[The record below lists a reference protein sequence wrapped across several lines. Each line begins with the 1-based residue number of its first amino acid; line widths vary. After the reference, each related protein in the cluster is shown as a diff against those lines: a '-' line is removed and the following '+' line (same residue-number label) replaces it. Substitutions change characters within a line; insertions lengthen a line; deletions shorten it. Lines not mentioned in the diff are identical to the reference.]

1 MKVQFMLKKMF
12 RSQNKDS
19 VESLSED
26 KKRAITGWCMY
37 DWANSAFFTS
47 AGTAIFPIYF
57 VVAFQ
62 ATFGSRTEI
71 FGITFTGS
79 SLWALGVS
87 MSALFVA
94 LSSPILGA
102 IADTKPLKKTFL
114 KYYMIIG
121 VIFTIISFFSVYVA
135 NSWAWLIGCY
145 FIANIGAA
153 GANVFYNSLL
163 PSLAPSK
170 YASEISTKGYAYGYV
185 GGGLL
190 LLFHLILIQ
199 GASIYLED
207 SAVDLVTRL
216 CIVSVGVWWFGW
228 SIWTLKT
235 VPEPEIE
242 NETKANS
249 LSEVVFS
256 AFSRL
261 KQTFSEIRKFKY
273 LFTFLIA
280 FYIFNDGV
288 QTVLSVAGAYG
299 ADVLGV
305 ELLFNMI
312 TILIVQFVA
321 APGSI
326 LFGWLANKFGTKEAL
341 VLALSGWI
349 LIIIF
354 VLGFAPLKLTKDSDY
369 DYQFSYNQ
377 GTTKYD
383 LMSSPEFS
391 STEENIDIISWE
403 SNFHLEQG
411 TSLDLNQ
418 LNLFINSVSNEPTS
432 AFSVVV
438 LGGTLDS
445 TKIVSQNHSSS
456 LSDGWIDVWP
466 KLLRDKLWQP
476 LNIHIGFQWMLMG
489 LFSGLVLGGSQALA
503 RACFSMMTPLK
514 KSAEFFG
521 FYAFTMKAS
530 SVIGPLIYVIAV
542 NSSNQKLGVMI
553 IWGLIV
559 VGTIYLS
566 TINVQQGALVAEEEN
581 KK

>member
-1 MKVQFMLKKMF
+1 MNDKH
-12 RSQNKDS
+12 DS
-19 VESLSED
+19 VANLD
-26 KKRAITGWCMY
+26 KKTRSAIRGWCIY

-62 ATFGSRTEI
+62 AAFGSQTKI

-87 MSALFVA
+87 LSALFVA

-121 VIFTIISFFSVYVA
+121 SVFTIISFFSAYVA

-163 PSLAPSK
+163 PSLASSK
-170 YASEISTKGYAYGYV
+170 YVNEISTKGYAYGYI

-199 GASIYLED
+199 GSSIYFD
-207 SAVDLVTRL
+207 SETVDLVTRL
-216 CIVSVGVWWFGW
+216 CIVSVGIWWFGW

-235 VPEPEIE
+235 VPEPPIE
-242 NETKANS
+242 SNS
-249 LSEVVFS
+249 KNDKLSTIILT

-261 KQTFSEIRKFKY
+261 RQTFSEIKKFKY

-280 FYIFNDGV
+280 YYIFNDGI
-288 QTVLSVAGAYG
+288 QTVISVAGAYG

-305 ELLFNMI
+305 DLIFNMI
-312 TILIVQFVA
+312 TILIIQFVA

-326 LFGWLANKFGTKEAL
+326 LFGWLADKFGTKEAL
-341 VLALSGWI
+341 ITALSGWI
-349 LIIIF
+349 IIILF
-354 VLGFAPLKLTKDSDY
+354 VLGFAPLSLEKDEDY
-369 DYQFSYNQ
+369 DYQIEYVKSKDNY
-377 GTTKYD
+377 KI
-383 LMSSPEFS
+383 LVAPEFS
-391 STEENIDIISWE
+391 TTEENSDVIFWKNNFHKEMGHSFNKADLTSFIDIIKNEKS
-403 SNFHLEQG
+403 
-411 TSLDLNQ
+411 SL
-418 LNLFINSVSNEPTS
+418 
-432 AFSVVV
+432 FSIVVK
-438 LGGTLDS
+438 GGDLDS
-445 TKIVSQNHSSS
+445 IRAVSSKHPTE
-456 LSDGWIDVWP
+456 LSDKWIDIWP
-466 KLLRDKLWQP
+466 EFLRSNLWQP
-476 LNIHIGFQWMLMG
+476 LGITIGFQWMILG
-489 LFSGLVLGGSQALA
+489 LLSGMVLGGSQALA
-503 RACFSMMTPLK
+503 RACFSMMTPIK

-530 SVIGPLIYVIAV
+530 TVMGPLIYVIAV
-542 NSSNQKLGVMI
+542 NASSQKLGVLI
-553 IWGLIV
+553 IWALV
-559 VGTIYLS
+559 VIGTLYLS
-566 TINVQQGALVAEEEN
+566 TVNVREGALVAEKEN

>member
-1 MKVQFMLKKMF
+1 MNDKH
-12 RSQNKDS
+12 DS
-19 VESLSED
+19 VANLD
-26 KKRAITGWCMY
+26 KKTRSAIRGWCIY

-62 ATFGSRTEI
+62 AAFGSQTKI

-87 MSALFVA
+87 LSALFVA

-121 VIFTIISFFSVYVA
+121 SVFTIISFFSAYVA

-163 PSLAPSK
+163 PSLASSK
-170 YASEISTKGYAYGYV
+170 YVNEISTKGYAYGYI

-199 GASIYLED
+199 GSSIYFDGET
-207 SAVDLVTRL
+207 VDLVTRL
-216 CIVSVGVWWFGW
+216 CIVSVGIWWFGW

-235 VPEPEIE
+235 VPEPPIE
-242 NETKANS
+242 SNS
-249 LSEVVFS
+249 KNDKLSTIILT

-261 KQTFSEIRKFKY
+261 RQTFSEIKKFKY

-280 FYIFNDGV
+280 YYIFNDGI
-288 QTVLSVAGAYG
+288 QTVISVAGAYG

-305 ELLFNMI
+305 DLIFNMI
-312 TILIVQFVA
+312 TILIIQFVA

-326 LFGWLANKFGTKEAL
+326 LFGWLADKFGTKEAL
-341 VLALSGWI
+341 IAALSGWI
-349 LIIIF
+349 IIILF
-354 VLGFAPLKLTKDSDY
+354 VLGFAPLSLEKDEDY
-369 DYQFSYNQ
+369 DYQI
-377 GTTKYD
+377 KYVKSKD
-383 LMSSPEFS
+383 NYKVLVAPEFS
-391 STEENIDIISWE
+391 TTEENSDVIFWKNNFHKEMGHSFNKADLTSFIDIIKNENS
-403 SNFHLEQG
+403 
-411 TSLDLNQ
+411 SL
-418 LNLFINSVSNEPTS
+418 
-432 AFSVVV
+432 FSIVVK
-438 LGGTLDS
+438 GGDLDS
-445 TKIVSQNHSSS
+445 IRAVSSKHPTE
-456 LSDGWIDVWP
+456 LSDKWIDIWP
-466 KLLRDKLWQP
+466 KFLRSNLWQP
-476 LNIHIGFQWMLMG
+476 LGITIGFQWMILG
-489 LFSGLVLGGSQALA
+489 LLSGMVLGGSQALA
-503 RACFSMMTPLK
+503 RACFSMMTPIK

-530 SVIGPLIYVIAV
+530 TVMGPLIYVIAV
-542 NSSNQKLGVMI
+542 NASSQKLGVLI
-553 IWGLIV
+553 IWALV
-559 VGTIYLS
+559 VIGTLYLS
-566 TINVQQGALVAEEEN
+566 TVNVREGALVAEKEN

>member
-1 MKVQFMLKKMF
+1 MF
-12 RSQNKDS
+12 RNLFKNKNKDS
-19 VESLSED
+19 LESLDTE
-26 KKRAITGWCMY
+26 KRKAITGWCMY

-62 ATFGSRTEI
+62 ATFGSRTE
-71 FGITFTGS
+71 FLGITFTGS

-121 VIFTIISFFSVYVA
+121 SLFTIISFFSVYVA

-145 FIANIGAA
+145 FIANVGAA

-170 YASEISTKGYAYGYV
+170 YASEISTKGYAYGYI

-190 LLFHLILIQ
+190 LLVHLIFIQ
-199 GASIYLED
+199 GASIYLDD

-216 CIVSVGVWWFGW
+216 CIVSVGIWWFGW

-242 NETKANS
+242 NNLQNESFSKII
-249 LSEVVFS
+249 LS

-261 KQTFSEIRKFKY
+261 RQTFSEIRKFKY

-305 ELLFNMI
+305 QLIFNMI
-312 TILIVQFVA
+312 TILIIQFVA

-326 LFGWLANKFGTKEAL
+326 LFGWLADKYGTKEAL
-341 VLALSGWI
+341 VIALTGWI
-349 LIIIF
+349 IIIVF
-354 VLGFAPLKLTKDSDY
+354 VLGFAPLKLTNDKDY
-369 DYQFSYNQ
+369 DYQFAFDSNSNNYE
-377 GTTKYD
+377 
-383 LMSSPEFS
+383 LISSIEFS
-391 STEENIDIISWE
+391 STEENIDVINWE
-403 SNFHLEQG
+403 EKFHKLQG
-411 TSLDLNQ
+411 QKVSEEELNR
-418 LNLFINSVSNEPTS
+418 FINIVQNEPS
-432 AFSVVV
+432 SSYSVVV
-438 LGGTLDS
+438 TGGQLDS
-445 TKIVSQNHSSS
+445 TRIISKNHASS
-456 LSDGWIDVWP
+456 LSDGWIDAWP
-466 KLLRDKLWQP
+466 AFLRDVLWQP
-476 LNIHIGFQWMLMG
+476 LNIQIGFQWMTLG
-489 LFSGLVLGGSQALA
+489 LLSGLVLGGSQALA
-503 RACFSMMTPLK
+503 RACFSMMTPVK

-542 NSSNQKLGVMI
+542 NTSNQKLGVLI
-553 IWGLIV
+553 IWALIV
-559 VGTIYLS
+559 IGTIYLS
-566 TINVQQGALVAEEEN
+566 TIDVRKGALVADEEN

>member
-1 MKVQFMLKKMF
+1 MF
-12 RSQNKDS
+12 RNLFKNKNKDS
-19 VESLSED
+19 LESLDPE
-26 KKRAITGWCMY
+26 KRKAITGWCMY

-62 ATFGSRTEI
+62 ATFGSRAE
-71 FGITFTGS
+71 FLGITFTGS

-121 VIFTIISFFSVYVA
+121 SLFTIISFFSVYVA

-145 FIANIGAA
+145 FIANVGAA

-170 YASEISTKGYAYGYV
+170 YASEISTKGYAYGYI

-190 LLFHLILIQ
+190 LLVHLIFIQ
-199 GASIYLED
+199 GASIYLDD

-216 CIVSVGVWWFGW
+216 CIVSVGIWWFGW

-242 NETKANS
+242 NNLQNESFSKII
-249 LSEVVFS
+249 LS

-261 KQTFSEIRKFKY
+261 RQTFSEIRKFKY

-305 ELLFNMI
+305 QLIFNMI
-312 TILIVQFVA
+312 TILIIQFVA

-326 LFGWLANKFGTKEAL
+326 LFGWLADKYGTKEAL
-341 VLALSGWI
+341 VIALTGWI
-349 LIIIF
+349 IIIIF
-354 VLGFAPLKLTKDSDY
+354 VLGFAPLKLTNDKDY
-369 DYQFSYNQ
+369 DYQFAF
-377 GTTKYD
+377 D
-383 LMSSPEFS
+383 SSSNNYELISSIEFS
-391 STEENIDIISWE
+391 STEENIDVINWE
-403 SNFHLEQG
+403 EKFHKLQG
-411 TSLDLNQ
+411 Q
-418 LNLFINSVSNEPTS
+418 KVSEEELKRFNNIVQNEPS
-432 AFSVVV
+432 SSYSVVV
-438 LGGTLDS
+438 TGGQLDS
-445 TKIVSQNHSSS
+445 TRIISKNHASS
-456 LSDGWIDVWP
+456 LSDGWIDAWP
-466 KLLRDKLWQP
+466 AFLRDVLWQP
-476 LNIHIGFQWMLMG
+476 LNIQIGFQWMTLG
-489 LFSGLVLGGSQALA
+489 LLSGLVLGGSQALA
-503 RACFSMMTPLK
+503 RACFSMMTPVK

-542 NSSNQKLGVMI
+542 NTSNQKLGVLI
-553 IWGLIV
+553 IWALIV
-559 VGTIYLS
+559 IGTIYLS
-566 TINVQQGALVAEEEN
+566 TIDVRKGALVADEEN

>member
-1 MKVQFMLKKMF
+1 MF
-12 RSQNKDS
+12 RNLFKNKNKDS
-19 VESLSED
+19 LESLDPE
-26 KKRAITGWCMY
+26 KRKAITGWCMY

-62 ATFGSRTEI
+62 ATFGSRTE
-71 FGITFTGS
+71 FLGITFTGS

-121 VIFTIISFFSVYVA
+121 SLFTIISFFSVYVA

-145 FIANIGAA
+145 FIANVGAA

-170 YASEISTKGYAYGYV
+170 YASEISTKGYAYGYI

-190 LLFHLILIQ
+190 LLVHLIFIQ
-199 GASIYLED
+199 GASIYLDD

-216 CIVSVGVWWFGW
+216 CIVSVGIWWFGW

-242 NETKANS
+242 NNLQNESFSKII
-249 LSEVVFS
+249 LS

-261 KQTFSEIRKFKY
+261 RQTFSEIRKFKY

-305 ELLFNMI
+305 QLIFNMI
-312 TILIVQFVA
+312 TILIIQFVA

-326 LFGWLANKFGTKEAL
+326 LFGWLADKYGTKEAL
-341 VLALSGWI
+341 VIALTGWI
-349 LIIIF
+349 IIIIF
-354 VLGFAPLKLTKDSDY
+354 VLGFAPLKLTNDKDY
-369 DYQFSYNQ
+369 DYQFAF
-377 GTTKYD
+377 D
-383 LMSSPEFS
+383 SSSNNYELISSIEFS
-391 STEENIDIISWE
+391 STEENIDVINWE
-403 SNFHLEQG
+403 EKFHKLQG
-411 TSLDLNQ
+411 QKVSEEELKR
-418 LNLFINSVSNEPTS
+418 FINIVQNEPS
-432 AFSVVV
+432 SSYSVVV
-438 LGGTLDS
+438 TGGQLDS
-445 TKIVSQNHSSS
+445 TRIISKNHASS
-456 LSDGWIDVWP
+456 LSDGWIDAWP
-466 KLLRDKLWQP
+466 AFLRDVLWQP
-476 LNIHIGFQWMLMG
+476 LNIQIGFQWMTLG
-489 LFSGLVLGGSQALA
+489 LLSGLVLGGSQALA
-503 RACFSMMTPLK
+503 RACFSMMTPVK

-542 NSSNQKLGVMI
+542 NTSNQKLGVLI
-553 IWGLIV
+553 IWALIV
-559 VGTIYLS
+559 IGTIYLS
-566 TINVQQGALVAEEEN
+566 TIDVRKGALVADEEN

>member
-1 MKVQFMLKKMF
+1 MF
-12 RSQNKDS
+12 RNLFKNKNKDS
-19 VESLSED
+19 LESLDTE
-26 KKRAITGWCMY
+26 KRKAITGWCMY

-62 ATFGSRTEI
+62 ATFGSRTE
-71 FGITFTGS
+71 FLGITFTGS

-121 VIFTIISFFSVYVA
+121 SLFTIISFFSVYVA

-145 FIANIGAA
+145 FIANVGAA

-190 LLFHLILIQ
+190 LLVHLIFIQ
-199 GASIYLED
+199 GASIYLDD

-216 CIVSVGVWWFGW
+216 CIVSVGIWWFGW

-242 NETKANS
+242 NNLQNESFSKII
-249 LSEVVFS
+249 LS

-261 KQTFSEIRKFKY
+261 RQTFSEIRKFKY

-305 ELLFNMI
+305 QLIFNMI
-312 TILIVQFVA
+312 TILIIQFVA

-326 LFGWLANKFGTKEAL
+326 LFGWLADKYGTKEAL
-341 VLALSGWI
+341 VIALTGWI
-349 LIIIF
+349 VIIVF
-354 VLGFAPLKLTKDSDY
+354 VLGFAPLKLTNDKDY
-369 DYQFSYNQ
+369 DYQFAFDSNSNNYE
-377 GTTKYD
+377 
-383 LMSSPEFS
+383 LISSIEFS
-391 STEENIDIISWE
+391 STEENIDVINWE
-403 SNFHLEQG
+403 EKFHKLQG
-411 TSLDLNQ
+411 QKVSEEELKK
-418 LNLFINSVSNEPTS
+418 FINIVQNEPS
-432 AFSVVV
+432 SSYSVVV
-438 LGGTLDS
+438 TGGQLDS
-445 TKIVSQNHSSS
+445 SRIISKNHASS
-456 LSDGWIDVWP
+456 LSDGWIDAWP
-466 KLLRDKLWQP
+466 AFLRDVLWQP
-476 LNIHIGFQWMLMG
+476 LNIQIGFQWMTLG
-489 LFSGLVLGGSQALA
+489 LLSGLVLGGSQALA
-503 RACFSMMTPLK
+503 RACFSMMTPVK

-542 NSSNQKLGVMI
+542 NTSNQKLGVLI
-553 IWGLIV
+553 IWALIV
-559 VGTIYLS
+559 IGTIYLS
-566 TINVQQGALVAEEEN
+566 TIDVRKGALVADEEN

>member
-1 MKVQFMLKKMF
+1 MF
-12 RSQNKDS
+12 RNLFKNKNKDS
-19 VESLSED
+19 LESLDPE
-26 KKRAITGWCMY
+26 KRKAITGWCMY

-62 ATFGSRTEI
+62 ATFGSRTE
-71 FGITFTGS
+71 FLGITFTGS

-121 VIFTIISFFSVYVA
+121 SLFTIISFFSVYVA

-145 FIANIGAA
+145 FIANVGAA

-163 PSLAPSK
+163 PSLAPSR
-170 YASEISTKGYAYGYV
+170 YASEISTKGYAYGYI

-190 LLFHLILIQ
+190 LLVHLIFIQ
-199 GASIYLED
+199 GASIYLDD

-216 CIVSVGVWWFGW
+216 CIVSVGIWWFGW

-242 NETKANS
+242 NNLQNESFSKII
-249 LSEVVFS
+249 LS

-261 KQTFSEIRKFKY
+261 RQTFSEIRKFKY

-305 ELLFNMI
+305 QLIFNMI
-312 TILIVQFVA
+312 TILIIQFVA

-326 LFGWLANKFGTKEAL
+326 LFGWLADKYGTKEAL
-341 VLALSGWI
+341 VIALTGWI
-349 LIIIF
+349 IIIVF
-354 VLGFAPLKLTKDSDY
+354 VLGFAPLKLTNDKDY
-369 DYQFSYNQ
+369 DYQFAFDSNSNNYE
-377 GTTKYD
+377 
-383 LMSSPEFS
+383 LISSIEFS
-391 STEENIDIISWE
+391 STEENIDVINWE
-403 SNFHLEQG
+403 EKFHKLQG
-411 TSLDLNQ
+411 QKVSEEELNR
-418 LNLFINSVSNEPTS
+418 FINIVQNEPS
-432 AFSVVV
+432 SSYSVVV
-438 LGGTLDS
+438 TGGQLDS
-445 TKIVSQNHSSS
+445 TRIISKNHASS
-456 LSDGWIDVWP
+456 LSDGWIDAWP
-466 KLLRDKLWQP
+466 AFLRDVLWQP
-476 LNIHIGFQWMLMG
+476 LNIQIGFQWMTLG
-489 LFSGLVLGGSQALA
+489 LLSGLVLGGSQALA
-503 RACFSMMTPLK
+503 RACFSMMTPVK

-542 NSSNQKLGVMI
+542 NTSNQKLGVLI
-553 IWGLIV
+553 IWALIV
-559 VGTIYLS
+559 IGTIYLS
-566 TINVQQGALVAEEEN
+566 TIDVRKGALVADEEN

>member
-1 MKVQFMLKKMF
+1 MF
-12 RSQNKDS
+12 RNLFKNKNKDS
-19 VESLSED
+19 IESLDPE
-26 KKRAITGWCMY
+26 KRKAITGWCMY

-62 ATFGSRTEI
+62 ATFGSRTE
-71 FGITFTGS
+71 FLGITFTGS

-121 VIFTIISFFSVYVA
+121 SLFTIISFFSVYVA

-145 FIANIGAA
+145 FIANVGAA

-170 YASEISTKGYAYGYV
+170 YASEISTKGYAYGYI

-190 LLFHLILIQ
+190 LLVHLIFIQ
-199 GASIYLED
+199 GASIYLDD

-216 CIVSVGVWWFGW
+216 CIVSVGIWWFGW

-242 NETKANS
+242 NNLQNESFSKII
-249 LSEVVFS
+249 LS

-261 KQTFSEIRKFKY
+261 RQTFSEIRKFKY

-305 ELLFNMI
+305 QLIFNMI
-312 TILIVQFVA
+312 TILIIQFVA

-326 LFGWLANKFGTKEAL
+326 FFGWLADKYGTKEAL
-341 VLALSGWI
+341 VIALTGWI
-349 LIIIF
+349 VIIVF
-354 VLGFAPLKLTKDSDY
+354 VLGFAPLKLTNDKDY
-369 DYQFSYNQ
+369 DYQFAFDSNSNSYE
-377 GTTKYD
+377 
-383 LMSSPEFS
+383 LISSIEFS
-391 STEENIDIISWE
+391 STEENIDVINWE
-403 SNFHLEQG
+403 EKFHKLQG
-411 TSLDLNQ
+411 QKVSEEELKK
-418 LNLFINSVSNEPTS
+418 FINIVQNEPTS
-432 AFSVVV
+432 SYSVVV
-438 LGGTLDS
+438 TGGQLDS
-445 TKIVSQNHSSS
+445 SRIISKNHASS
-456 LSDGWIDVWP
+456 LSDGWIDAWP
-466 KLLRDKLWQP
+466 AFLRDVLWQP
-476 LNIHIGFQWMLMG
+476 LNIQIGFQWMTLG
-489 LFSGLVLGGSQALA
+489 LLSGLVLGGSQALA
-503 RACFSMMTPLK
+503 RACFSMMTPVK

-542 NSSNQKLGVMI
+542 NTSNQKLGVLI
-553 IWGLIV
+553 IWALIV
-559 VGTIYLS
+559 IGTIYLS
-566 TINVQQGALVAEEEN
+566 TIDVRKGALVADEEN

>member
-1 MKVQFMLKKMF
+1 M
-12 RSQNKDS
+12 NDTHDS
-19 VESLSED
+19 IGNLD
-26 KKRAITGWCMY
+26 KKTRSAIRGWCIY

-62 ATFGSRTEI
+62 AAFGSQTEI

-87 MSALFVA
+87 LSALFVA

-121 VIFTIISFFSVYVA
+121 AAFTIISFFSAYVA

-170 YASEISTKGYAYGYV
+170 YVNEISTKGYAYGYI

-199 GASIYLED
+199 GASIYFSSEM
-207 SAVDLVTRL
+207 VDLVTRL
-216 CIVSVGVWWFGW
+216 CIVSVGIWWFGW

-235 VPEPEIE
+235 VPEPPVEAHSKNDNIS
-242 NETKANS
+242 TII
-249 LSEVVFS
+249 LT

-261 KQTFSEIRKFKY
+261 RQTFSEIRKFKY

-288 QTVLSVAGAYG
+288 QTVISVAGAYG

-305 ELLFNMI
+305 QLIFNMI
-312 TILIVQFVA
+312 TILIIQFVA

-326 LFGWLANKFGTKEAL
+326 FFGWLADKFGTKEAL
-341 VLALSGWI
+341 VVALSGWI
-349 LIIIF
+349 VIIFF
-354 VLGFAPLKLTKDSDY
+354 VLGFAPLSLEKDDDY
-369 DYQFSYNQ
+369 DYQIEYVKSKDNY
-377 GTTKYD
+377 KI
-383 LMSSPEFS
+383 LVAPEFS
-391 STEENIDIISWE
+391 TTEENSDVIYWKN
-403 SNFHLEQG
+403 NFHKETGHSFNQKELRSFMDMIKNENS
-411 TSLDLNQ
+411 SL
-418 LNLFINSVSNEPTS
+418 
-432 AFSVVV
+432 FSIVVK
-438 LGGTLDS
+438 GGELDS
-445 TKIVSQNHSSS
+445 ITAISSKHPTE
-456 LSDGWIDVWP
+456 LSDKWIDLWP
-466 KLLRDKLWQP
+466 KFLRSNLWQP
-476 LNIHIGFQWMLMG
+476 LGITIGFQWMILG
-489 LFSGLVLGGSQALA
+489 LLSGMVLGGSQALA
-503 RACFSMMTPLK
+503 RACFSMMTPIK

-542 NSSNQKLGVMI
+542 NASSQKLGVLI
-553 IWGLIV
+553 IWALIV
-559 VGTIYLS
+559 IGTIYLS
-566 TINVQQGALVAEEEN
+566 TINVRAGALVAEKEN
-581 KK
+581 K

>member
-1 MKVQFMLKKMF
+1 MLKKMF

-62 ATFGSRTEI
+62 ATFGSRTDI

-121 VIFTIISFFSVYVA
+121 VTFTIISFFSVYVA

-261 KQTFSEIRKFKY
+261 KETFSEIRKFKY

-438 LGGTLDS
+438 LGGNLDS

-566 TINVQQGALVAEEEN
+566 TINVHKGALVAEEEN

>member
-1 MKVQFMLKKMF
+1 M
-12 RSQNKDS
+12 NDTHDS
-19 VESLSED
+19 IGNLD
-26 KKRAITGWCMY
+26 KKTKSAIRGWCIY

-62 ATFGSRTEI
+62 AAFGSQTEI

-87 MSALFVA
+87 LSALFVA

-121 VIFTIISFFSVYVA
+121 SVFTIISFFSAYVA

-170 YASEISTKGYAYGYV
+170 YVNEISTKGYAYGYI

-199 GASIYLED
+199 GASIYFSSEM
-207 SAVDLVTRL
+207 VDLVTRL
-216 CIVSVGVWWFGW
+216 CIVSVGIWWFGW

-235 VPEPEIE
+235 VPEPPVES
-242 NETKANS
+242 NS
-249 LSEVVFS
+249 KNDNLSTIILT

-261 KQTFSEIRKFKY
+261 RQTFSEIRKFKY

-280 FYIFNDGV
+280 YYIFNDGV
-288 QTVLSVAGAYG
+288 QTVISVAGAYG

-305 ELLFNMI
+305 QLIFNMI
-312 TILIVQFVA
+312 TILIIQFVA

-326 LFGWLANKFGTKEAL
+326 FFGWLADKFGTKEAL
-341 VLALSGWI
+341 VVALSGWI
-349 LIIIF
+349 IIIMF
-354 VLGFAPLKLTKDSDY
+354 VLGFAPLSLEKDEDY
-369 DYQFSYNQ
+369 DYQIEYVKSKDNY
-377 GTTKYD
+377 KI
-383 LMSSPEFS
+383 LVAPEFS
-391 STEENIDIISWE
+391 TTEENSDVIYWKNNFHKETGHSFNKADLTSFIDIVKNENS
-403 SNFHLEQG
+403 
-411 TSLDLNQ
+411 SL
-418 LNLFINSVSNEPTS
+418 
-432 AFSVVV
+432 FSIVVK
-438 LGGTLDS
+438 GGDLDS
-445 TKIVSQNHSSS
+445 IRAVSSKHPTE
-456 LSDGWIDVWP
+456 LSDKWIDNWP
-466 KLLRDKLWQP
+466 KFLRSNLWQP
-476 LNIHIGFQWMLMG
+476 LGIDIGFQWMILG
-489 LFSGLVLGGSQALA
+489 LLSGMVLGGSQALA
-503 RACFSMMTPLK
+503 RACFSMMTPIK

-530 SVIGPLIYVIAV
+530 TVMGPLIYVIAV
-542 NSSNQKLGVMI
+542 NASSQKLGVLI
-553 IWGLIV
+553 IWALIV
-559 VGTIYLS
+559 IGTIYLS
-566 TINVQQGALVAEEEN
+566 TINVREGALVAEKEN
-581 KK
+581 K

>member
-1 MKVQFMLKKMF
+1 MF
-12 RSQNKDS
+12 RNLFKNKDS
-19 VESLSED
+19 LESLDPE
-26 KKRAITGWCMY
+26 KRKAITGWCMY

-62 ATFGSRTEI
+62 ATFGSRTE
-71 FGITFTGS
+71 FLGITFTGS

-121 VIFTIISFFSVYVA
+121 SLFTIISFFSVYVA

-145 FIANIGAA
+145 FIANVGAA

-163 PSLAPSK
+163 PSLAPSR
-170 YASEISTKGYAYGYV
+170 YASEISTKGYAYGYI

-190 LLFHLILIQ
+190 LLVHLIFIQ
-199 GASIYLED
+199 GASIYLDD

-216 CIVSVGVWWFGW
+216 CIVSVGIWWFGW

-242 NETKANS
+242 NNLQNESFSKII
-249 LSEVVFS
+249 LS

-261 KQTFSEIRKFKY
+261 RQTFSEIRKFKY

-305 ELLFNMI
+305 QLIFNMI
-312 TILIVQFVA
+312 TILIIQFVA

-326 LFGWLANKFGTKEAL
+326 LFGWLADKYGTKEAL
-341 VLALSGWI
+341 VIALTGWI
-349 LIIIF
+349 IIIVF
-354 VLGFAPLKLTKDSDY
+354 VLGFAPLKLTNDKDY
-369 DYQFSYNQ
+369 DYQFA
-377 GTTKYD
+377 YD
-383 LMSSPEFS
+383 SNSNNYELISSIEFS
-391 STEENIDIISWE
+391 STEENIDVINWE
-403 SNFHLEQG
+403 EKFHKLQG
-411 TSLDLNQ
+411 QKVSEEELNR
-418 LNLFINSVSNEPTS
+418 FINIVQNEPS
-432 AFSVVV
+432 SSYSVVV
-438 LGGTLDS
+438 TGGQLDS
-445 TKIVSQNHSSS
+445 TRIISKNHASS
-456 LSDGWIDVWP
+456 LSDGWIDAWP
-466 KLLRDKLWQP
+466 AFLRDVLWQP
-476 LNIHIGFQWMLMG
+476 LNIQIGFQWMTLG
-489 LFSGLVLGGSQALA
+489 LLSGLVLGGSQALA
-503 RACFSMMTPLK
+503 RACFSMMTPVK

-542 NSSNQKLGVMI
+542 NTSNQKLGVLI
-553 IWGLIV
+553 IWALIV
-559 VGTIYLS
+559 IGTIYLS
-566 TINVQQGALVAEEEN
+566 TIDVRKGALVADEEN

>member
-1 MKVQFMLKKMF
+1 MF
-12 RSQNKDS
+12 KNIFGGQNKDS
-19 VESLSED
+19 VESLSDE

-62 ATFGSRTEI
+62 ATFGSRAEI
-71 FGITFTGS
+71 FGITFSGS

-121 VIFTIISFFSVYVA
+121 VLFTIISFFSVYVA

-190 LLFHLILIQ
+190 LLLHLILIQ
-199 GASIYLED
+199 GASIYLES

-216 CIVSVGVWWFGW
+216 CIVSVGIWWFGW

-242 NETKANS
+242 NEIQNS
-249 LSEVVFS
+249 SVSEIIFS

-305 ELLFNMI
+305 DLLFNMI

-321 APGSI
+321 APGSV

-369 DYQFSYNQ
+369 DYQFTYNQ
-377 GTTKYD
+377 SNSEYQLVD
-383 LMSSPEFS
+383 SPEFS
-391 STEENIDIISWE
+391 STEENIDIIAWKD
-403 SNFHLEQG
+403 NFHIEKG
-411 TSLDLNQ
+411 KSIKTSELDL
-418 LNLFINSVSNEPTS
+418 FIDSISNEPTS

-438 LGGTLDS
+438 IGGDLDS
-445 TKIVSQNHSSS
+445 TKAISQNHSSS
-456 LSDGWIDVWP
+456 LSDNWIDLWP
-466 KLLRDKLWQP
+466 KFLRDVLWQP
-476 LNIHIGFQWMLMG
+476 LNIQIGFQWLLLG

-542 NSSNQKLGVMI
+542 NSSNQKLGVLI

-566 TINVQQGALVAEEEN
+566 TINVQKGVLVAEEEN

>member
-1 MKVQFMLKKMF
+1 MLKNLFSK
-12 RSQNKDS
+12 QKKDS
-19 VESLSED
+19 ISSLPDD

-94 LSSPILGA
+94 LTSPVLGA

-121 VIFTIISFFSVYVA
+121 SLFTIISFFSVYVA

-190 LLFHLILIQ
+190 LLLHLILIQ

-207 SAVDLVTRL
+207 SAVDLVTRF

-235 VPEPEIE
+235 VPEPQIE
-242 NETKANS
+242 NESTKTS
-249 LSEVVFS
+249 VLEIIMT

-261 KQTFSEIRKFKY
+261 KQTFSEIRKYKY

-305 ELLFNMI
+305 DLLFNMI

-321 APGSI
+321 APGST
-326 LFGWLANKFGTKEAL
+326 LFGWLAYKLGTKEAL
-341 VLALSGWI
+341 VIALSGWI
-349 LIIIF
+349 IIIIF
-354 VLGFAPLKLTKDSDY
+354 VLGFAPLKLTKNSEY

-377 GTTKYD
+377 NTKHYD
-383 LMSSPEFS
+383 LMSAPEFS
-391 STEENIDIISWE
+391 STEENIDVIYWE
-403 SNFHLEQG
+403 KNHHLPVGSELDKNTLSQFIDIVTNES
-411 TSLDLNQ
+411 TS
-418 LNLFINSVSNEPTS
+418 S
-432 AFSVVV
+432 FSLVIT
-438 LGGTLDS
+438 GGELDS
-445 TKIVSQNHSSS
+445 TKIVSKNHSSS
-456 LSDGWIDVWP
+456 LSDSWIDAWP
-466 KLLRDKLWQP
+466 KFLRDSLWQP
-476 LNIHIGFQWMLMG
+476 LNIQIGFQWLLLG

-503 RACFSMMTPLK
+503 RACFSMMTPVK

-542 NSSNQKLGVMI
+542 NSSNQKLGVLI

-566 TINVQQGALVAEEEN
+566 TINVQKGALVAEEEN
-581 KK
+581 RK

>member
-1 MKVQFMLKKMF
+1 MF
-12 RSQNKDS
+12 RNLFKNKNKDS
-19 VESLSED
+19 LESLDTE
-26 KKRAITGWCMY
+26 KRKAITGWCMY

-62 ATFGSRTEI
+62 ATFGSRTE
-71 FGITFTGS
+71 FLGITFTGS

-121 VIFTIISFFSVYVA
+121 SLFTIISFFSVYVA

-145 FIANIGAA
+145 FIANVGAA

-163 PSLAPSK
+163 PSLAPSR
-170 YASEISTKGYAYGYV
+170 YASEISTKGYAYGYI

-190 LLFHLILIQ
+190 LLVHLIFIQ
-199 GASIYLED
+199 GASIYLDD

-216 CIVSVGVWWFGW
+216 CIVSVGIWWFGW

-242 NETKANS
+242 NNLQNESFSKII
-249 LSEVVFS
+249 LS

-261 KQTFSEIRKFKY
+261 RQTFSEIRKFKY

-305 ELLFNMI
+305 QLIFNMI
-312 TILIVQFVA
+312 TILIIQFVA

-326 LFGWLANKFGTKEAL
+326 LFGWLADKYGTKEAL
-341 VLALSGWI
+341 VIALTGWI
-349 LIIIF
+349 VIIVF
-354 VLGFAPLKLTKDSDY
+354 VLGFAPLKLTNDKDY
-369 DYQFSYNQ
+369 DYQFAFDSNSNNYE
-377 GTTKYD
+377 
-383 LMSSPEFS
+383 LISSIEFS
-391 STEENIDIISWE
+391 STEENIDVINWE
-403 SNFHLEQG
+403 EKFHKLQG
-411 TSLDLNQ
+411 QKVSEEELNR
-418 LNLFINSVSNEPTS
+418 FINIVQNEPS
-432 AFSVVV
+432 SSYSVVV
-438 LGGTLDS
+438 TGGQLDS
-445 TKIVSQNHSSS
+445 TRIISKNHASS
-456 LSDGWIDVWP
+456 LSDGWIDAWP
-466 KLLRDKLWQP
+466 AFLRDVLWQP
-476 LNIHIGFQWMLMG
+476 LNIQIGFQWMTLG
-489 LFSGLVLGGSQALA
+489 LLSGLVLGGSQALA
-503 RACFSMMTPLK
+503 RACFSMMTPVK

-542 NSSNQKLGVMI
+542 NTSNQKLGVLI
-553 IWGLIV
+553 IWALIV
-559 VGTIYLS
+559 IGTIYLS
-566 TINVQQGALVAEEEN
+566 TIDVRKGALVADEEN

>member
-1 MKVQFMLKKMF
+1 M
-12 RSQNKDS
+12 NDTHDS
-19 VESLSED
+19 IGNLD
-26 KKRAITGWCMY
+26 KKTRSAIRGWCIY

-62 ATFGSRTEI
+62 AAFGSQTEI

-87 MSALFVA
+87 LSALFVA

-121 VIFTIISFFSVYVA
+121 SVFTIISFFSAYVA

-170 YASEISTKGYAYGYV
+170 YVNEISTKGYAYGYI

-199 GASIYLED
+199 GSSIYFSSET
-207 SAVDLVTRL
+207 VDLVTRL
-216 CIVSVGVWWFGW
+216 CIVSVGIWWFGW

-235 VPEPEIE
+235 VPEPPVESTAKNDNIS
-242 NETKANS
+242 TII
-249 LSEVVFS
+249 LT

-261 KQTFSEIRKFKY
+261 RQTFSEIRKFKY

-288 QTVLSVAGAYG
+288 QTVISVAGAYG

-305 ELLFNMI
+305 QLIFNMI
-312 TILIVQFVA
+312 TILIIQFVA

-326 LFGWLANKFGTKEAL
+326 FFGWLADKFGTKEAL
-341 VLALSGWI
+341 VVALSGWI
-349 LIIIF
+349 VIILF
-354 VLGFAPLKLTKDSDY
+354 VLGFAPLSLEKDEDY
-369 DYQFSYNQ
+369 DYQIEYVESKDNY
-377 GTTKYD
+377 KI
-383 LMSSPEFS
+383 LVAPEFS
-391 STEENIDIISWE
+391 TTEENMDVIYWKN
-403 SNFHLEQG
+403 NFHKETGHSFNQKELRSFMDMIKNENS
-411 TSLDLNQ
+411 SL
-418 LNLFINSVSNEPTS
+418 
-432 AFSVVV
+432 FSIVVK
-438 LGGTLDS
+438 GGELDS
-445 TKIVSQNHSSS
+445 ITAISPKHPTE
-456 LSDGWIDVWP
+456 LSDKWIDLWP
-466 KLLRDKLWQP
+466 KFLRSNLWQP
-476 LNIHIGFQWMLMG
+476 LGITIGFQWMILG
-489 LFSGLVLGGSQALA
+489 LLSGMVLGGSQALA
-503 RACFSMMTPLK
+503 RACFSMMTPIK

-542 NSSNQKLGVMI
+542 NASSQKLGVLI
-553 IWGLIV
+553 IWALIV
-559 VGTIYLS
+559 IGTIYLS
-566 TINVQQGALVAEEEN
+566 TINVRAGALVAEKEN
-581 KK
+581 K

>member
-1 MKVQFMLKKMF
+1 MFRNMLKN
-12 RSQNKDS
+12 NKNDS
-19 VESLSED
+19 LESLDPE
-26 KKRAITGWCMY
+26 KRKAITGWCMY

-62 ATFGSRTEI
+62 ATFGSRTE
-71 FGITFTGS
+71 FLGITFTGS

-121 VIFTIISFFSVYVA
+121 SLFTIISFFSVYVA

-145 FIANIGAA
+145 FIANVGAA

-190 LLFHLILIQ
+190 LLVHLIFIQ
-199 GASIYLED
+199 GARIYLDD

-216 CIVSVGVWWFGW
+216 CIVSVGIWWFGW

-235 VPEPEIE
+235 VPEPDIE
-242 NETKANS
+242 NNLQNESFSNII
-249 LSEVVFS
+249 FS

-261 KQTFSEIRKFKY
+261 RQTFTEIKKFKY

-305 ELLFNMI
+305 QLIFNMI

-326 LFGWLANKFGTKEAL
+326 LFGWLADRYGTKEAL
-341 VLALSGWI
+341 VMALSGWI
-349 LIIIF
+349 VIIIF
-354 VLGFAPLKLTKDSDY
+354 VLGFAPLKLTNNSDY
-369 DYQFSYNQ
+369 DYQFA
-377 GTTKYD
+377 YD
-383 LMSSPEFS
+383 SNSNNYELISSIEFS
-391 STEENIDIISWE
+391 STEENIDVINWE
-403 SNFHLEQG
+403 ENFHKKQG
-411 TSLDLNQ
+411 QQFSEEELKT
-418 LNLFINSVSNEPTS
+418 FISYVENEPTS
-432 AFSVVV
+432 SFSVVV
-438 LGGTLDS
+438 IEGELDS
-445 TKIVSQNHSSS
+445 TRVISKNHASS
-456 LSDGWIDVWP
+456 LSDGWIDAWP
-466 KLLRDKLWQP
+466 SLLRDILWQP
-476 LNIHIGFQWMLMG
+476 LNIHIGFQWMLLG
-489 LFSGLVLGGSQALA
+489 LLSGLVLGGSQALA
-503 RACFSMMTPLK
+503 RACFSMMTPVK

-542 NSSNQKLGVMI
+542 NTSNQKLGVLI
-553 IWGLIV
+553 IWALIV
-559 VGTIYLS
+559 IGTIYLS
-566 TINVQQGALVAEEEN
+566 TIDVRKGALVADEEN

>member
-1 MKVQFMLKKMF
+1 MN
-12 RSQNKDS
+12 NKNDS
-19 VESLSED
+19 VGNLD
-26 KKRAITGWCMY
+26 KKTRSAIRGWCIY

-62 ATFGSRTEI
+62 AAFGSQTKI

-87 MSALFVA
+87 LSALFVA

-121 VIFTIISFFSVYVA
+121 VVFTIISFFSAYVS

-163 PSLAPSK
+163 PTLAPSK
-170 YASEISTKGYAYGYV
+170 YVNEISTKGYAYGYI

-199 GASIYLED
+199 GSSIYFDGET
-207 SAVDLVTRL
+207 VDLVTRL
-216 CIVSVGVWWFGW
+216 CIVSVGIWWFGW

-235 VPEPEIE
+235 VPEPPIE
-242 NETKANS
+242 SNS
-249 LSEVVFS
+249 INNNLSTIFLT

-261 KQTFSEIRKFKY
+261 RQTFSEIKKFKY

-280 FYIFNDGV
+280 YYIFNDGV
-288 QTVLSVAGAYG
+288 QTVISVAGAYG

-305 ELLFNMI
+305 DLIFNMI
-312 TILIVQFVA
+312 TILIIQFVA

-326 LFGWLANKFGTKEAL
+326 LFGWLADKFGTKEAL
-341 VLALSGWI
+341 IAALSGWI
-349 LIIIF
+349 IIILF
-354 VLGFAPLKLTKDSDY
+354 VLGFAPLSLEKDEDY
-369 DYQFSYNQ
+369 DYQIEYVKSKDNY
-377 GTTKYD
+377 KI
-383 LMSSPEFS
+383 LVAPEFS
-391 STEENIDIISWE
+391 TTEENSDVIFWKN
-403 SNFHLEQG
+403 NFHKETGHSFNKADLTGFIDNVMNENS
-411 TSLDLNQ
+411 SL
-418 LNLFINSVSNEPTS
+418 
-432 AFSVVV
+432 FSIVVK
-438 LGGTLDS
+438 GGGLDS
-445 TKIVSQNHSSS
+445 TRAVSSKHPTE
-456 LSDGWIDVWP
+456 LSDKWIDIWP
-466 KLLRDKLWQP
+466 KFLRSNLWQP
-476 LNIHIGFQWMLMG
+476 LGINIGFQWMILG
-489 LFSGLVLGGSQALA
+489 LLSGMVLGGSQALA
-503 RACFSMMTPLK
+503 RACFSMMTPIK

-530 SVIGPLIYVIAV
+530 TVMGPLIYVIAV
-542 NSSNQKLGVMI
+542 NASSQKLGVLI
-553 IWGLIV
+553 IWALIV
-559 VGTIYLS
+559 VGTLYLS
-566 TINVQQGALVAEEEN
+566 TVNVRAGALVAAKEN

>member
-1 MKVQFMLKKMF
+1 MF
-12 RSQNKDS
+12 RNLFKNKNKDS
-19 VESLSED
+19 IESLDPE
-26 KKRAITGWCMY
+26 KRKAITGWCMY

-62 ATFGSRTEI
+62 ATFGSRTE
-71 FGITFTGS
+71 FLGITFTGS

-121 VIFTIISFFSVYVA
+121 SLFTIISFFSVYVA

-145 FIANIGAA
+145 FIANVGAA

-163 PSLAPSK
+163 PSLAPSR
-170 YASEISTKGYAYGYV
+170 YASEISTKGYAYGYI

-190 LLFHLILIQ
+190 LLVHLIFIQ
-199 GASIYLED
+199 GASIYLDD

-216 CIVSVGVWWFGW
+216 CIVSVGIWWFGW

-242 NETKANS
+242 NNLQNESFSKII
-249 LSEVVFS
+249 LS

-261 KQTFSEIRKFKY
+261 RQTFSEIRKFKY

-305 ELLFNMI
+305 QLIFNMI
-312 TILIVQFVA
+312 TILIIQFVA

-326 LFGWLANKFGTKEAL
+326 LFGWLADKYGTKEAL
-341 VLALSGWI
+341 VIALTGWI
-349 LIIIF
+349 IIIVF
-354 VLGFAPLKLTKDSDY
+354 VLGFAPLKLTNDKDY
-369 DYQFSYNQ
+369 DYQFAFDSNSNNYE
-377 GTTKYD
+377 
-383 LMSSPEFS
+383 LISSIEFS
-391 STEENIDIISWE
+391 STEENIDVINWE
-403 SNFHLEQG
+403 EKFHKLQG
-411 TSLDLNQ
+411 QKVSEEELNR
-418 LNLFINSVSNEPTS
+418 FINIVQNEPS
-432 AFSVVV
+432 SSYSVVV
-438 LGGTLDS
+438 TGGQLDS
-445 TKIVSQNHSSS
+445 TRIISKNHASS
-456 LSDGWIDVWP
+456 LSDGWIDAWP
-466 KLLRDKLWQP
+466 AFLRDVLWQP
-476 LNIHIGFQWMLMG
+476 LNIQIGFQWMTLG
-489 LFSGLVLGGSQALA
+489 LLSGLVLGGSQALA
-503 RACFSMMTPLK
+503 RACFSMMTPVK

-542 NSSNQKLGVMI
+542 NTSNQKLGVLI
-553 IWGLIV
+553 IWALIV
-559 VGTIYLS
+559 IGTIYLS
-566 TINVQQGALVAEEEN
+566 TIDVRKGALVADEEN

>member
-1 MKVQFMLKKMF
+1 MF
-12 RSQNKDS
+12 RNLFKNKNKDS
-19 VESLSED
+19 LESLDPE
-26 KKRAITGWCMY
+26 KRKAITGWCMY

-62 ATFGSRTEI
+62 ATFGSRTE
-71 FGITFTGS
+71 FLGITFTGS

-121 VIFTIISFFSVYVA
+121 SLFTIISFFSVYVA

-145 FIANIGAA
+145 FIANVGAA

-170 YASEISTKGYAYGYV
+170 YASEISTKGYAYGYI

-190 LLFHLILIQ
+190 LLVHLIFIQ
-199 GASIYLED
+199 GASIYLDD

-216 CIVSVGVWWFGW
+216 CIVSVGIWWFGW

-242 NETKANS
+242 NNLQNESFSKII
-249 LSEVVFS
+249 LS

-261 KQTFSEIRKFKY
+261 RQTFSEIRKFKY

-305 ELLFNMI
+305 QLIFNMI
-312 TILIVQFVA
+312 TILIIQFVA

-326 LFGWLANKFGTKEAL
+326 LFGWLADKYGTKEAL
-341 VLALSGWI
+341 VIALTGWI
-349 LIIIF
+349 IIIVF
-354 VLGFAPLKLTKDSDY
+354 VLGFAPLKLTNDKDY
-369 DYQFSYNQ
+369 DYQFAFDSNSNNYE
-377 GTTKYD
+377 
-383 LMSSPEFS
+383 LISSIEFS
-391 STEENIDIISWE
+391 STEENIDVINWE
-403 SNFHLEQG
+403 EKFHKLQG
-411 TSLDLNQ
+411 QKVSEEELNR
-418 LNLFINSVSNEPTS
+418 FINIVQNEPS
-432 AFSVVV
+432 SSYSVVV
-438 LGGTLDS
+438 TGGQLDS
-445 TKIVSQNHSSS
+445 TRIISKNHASS
-456 LSDGWIDVWP
+456 LSDGWIDAWP
-466 KLLRDKLWQP
+466 AFLRDVLWQP
-476 LNIHIGFQWMLMG
+476 LNIQIGFQWMTLG
-489 LFSGLVLGGSQALA
+489 LLSGLVLGGSQALA
-503 RACFSMMTPLK
+503 RACFSMMTPVK

-542 NSSNQKLGVMI
+542 NTSNQKLGVLI
-553 IWGLIV
+553 IWALIV
-559 VGTIYLS
+559 IGTIYLS
-566 TINVQQGALVAEEEN
+566 TIDVRKGALVADEEN

>member
-1 MKVQFMLKKMF
+1 MF
-12 RSQNKDS
+12 RNLFKNNNKDS
-19 VESLSED
+19 LESLDPE
-26 KKRAITGWCMY
+26 KRKAITGWCMY

-62 ATFGSRTEI
+62 ATFGSRTE
-71 FGITFTGS
+71 FLGITFTGS

-121 VIFTIISFFSVYVA
+121 SLFTIVSFFSVYVA

-145 FIANIGAA
+145 FIANVGAA

-170 YASEISTKGYAYGYV
+170 YASEISTKGYAYGYI

-190 LLFHLILIQ
+190 LLVHLIFIQ
-199 GASIYLED
+199 GASIYLDD

-216 CIVSVGVWWFGW
+216 CIVSVGIWWFGW

-242 NETKANS
+242 NNLQNESFSKII
-249 LSEVVFS
+249 LS

-261 KQTFSEIRKFKY
+261 RQTFSEIRKFKY

-305 ELLFNMI
+305 QLIFNMI
-312 TILIVQFVA
+312 TILIIQFVA

-326 LFGWLANKFGTKEAL
+326 LFGWLADKYGTKEAL
-341 VLALSGWI
+341 VIALTGWI
-349 LIIIF
+349 VIIVF
-354 VLGFAPLKLTKDSDY
+354 VLGFAPLKLTNDKDY
-369 DYQFSYNQ
+369 DYQFAFDSNSNNYE
-377 GTTKYD
+377 
-383 LMSSPEFS
+383 LISSIEFS
-391 STEENIDIISWE
+391 STEENIDVINWE
-403 SNFHLEQG
+403 EKFHKLQG
-411 TSLDLNQ
+411 QKVSEEELKK
-418 LNLFINSVSNEPTS
+418 FINIVQNEPS
-432 AFSVVV
+432 SSYSVVV
-438 LGGTLDS
+438 TGGQLDS
-445 TKIVSQNHSSS
+445 SRIISKNHASS
-456 LSDGWIDVWP
+456 LSDGWIDAWP
-466 KLLRDKLWQP
+466 TFLRDVLWQP
-476 LNIHIGFQWMLMG
+476 LNIQIGFQWMTLG
-489 LFSGLVLGGSQALA
+489 LLSGLVLGGSQALA
-503 RACFSMMTPLK
+503 RACFSMMTPVK

-542 NSSNQKLGVMI
+542 NTSNQKLGVLI
-553 IWGLIV
+553 IWALIV
-559 VGTIYLS
+559 IGTIYLS
-566 TINVQQGALVAEEEN
+566 TIDVRKGALVADEEN

>member
-1 MKVQFMLKKMF
+1 MNNK
-12 RSQNKDS
+12 KDS
-19 VESLSED
+19 IGNLD
-26 KKRAITGWCMY
+26 KKTRSAIRGWCIY

-62 ATFGSRTEI
+62 AAFGSQTKI

-87 MSALFVA
+87 LSALFVA

-121 VIFTIISFFSVYVA
+121 VTFTMISFFSAYVA

-163 PSLAPSK
+163 PTLAPSK
-170 YASEISTKGYAYGYV
+170 YVNEISTKGYAYGYI

-199 GASIYLED
+199 GSSIYFDGET
-207 SAVDLVTRL
+207 VDLVTRL
-216 CIVSVGVWWFGW
+216 CIVSVGIWWFGW

-235 VPEPEIE
+235 VPEPPIE
-242 NETKANS
+242 SNS
-249 LSEVVFS
+249 INNNLSTIFLT

-261 KQTFSEIRKFKY
+261 RQTFSEIKKFKY

-280 FYIFNDGV
+280 YYIFNDGV
-288 QTVLSVAGAYG
+288 QTVISVAGAYG

-305 ELLFNMI
+305 DLIFNMI
-312 TILIVQFVA
+312 TILIIQFVA

-326 LFGWLANKFGTKEAL
+326 LFGWLADKFGTKEAL
-341 VLALSGWI
+341 IAALSGWI
-349 LIIIF
+349 IIILF
-354 VLGFAPLKLTKDSDY
+354 VLGFAPLSLEKDEDY
-369 DYQFSYNQ
+369 DYQIEYVKSKDNY
-377 GTTKYD
+377 KV
-383 LMSSPEFS
+383 LVAPEFS
-391 STEENIDIISWE
+391 TTEENADVIFWKNNFHKETGHSFNKADLRSFIDIIKNENS
-403 SNFHLEQG
+403 
-411 TSLDLNQ
+411 SL
-418 LNLFINSVSNEPTS
+418 
-432 AFSVVV
+432 FSIVVK
-438 LGGTLDS
+438 GGDLDS
-445 TKIVSQNHSSS
+445 IREVSSKHPTE
-456 LSDGWIDVWP
+456 LSDNWIDIWP
-466 KLLRDKLWQP
+466 KFLRSKLWQP
-476 LNIHIGFQWMLMG
+476 LGITIGFQWMILG
-489 LFSGLVLGGSQALA
+489 LLSGMVLGGSQALA
-503 RACFSMMTPLK
+503 RACFSMMTPIK

-530 SVIGPLIYVIAV
+530 TVMGPLIYVIAV
-542 NSSNQKLGVMI
+542 NASSQKLGVLI
-553 IWGLIV
+553 IWALIV
-559 VGTIYLS
+559 VGTLYLS
-566 TINVQQGALVAEEEN
+566 TVNVRAGALVAEKEN

>member
-1 MKVQFMLKKMF
+1 MKNK
-12 RSQNKDS
+12 KDS
-19 VESLSED
+19 IGNLD
-26 KKRAITGWCMY
+26 KKTRSAIRGWCIY

-62 ATFGSRTEI
+62 AAFGSQTKI

-87 MSALFVA
+87 LSALFVA

-121 VIFTIISFFSVYVA
+121 VTFTMISFFSAYVA

-163 PSLAPSK
+163 PTLAPSK
-170 YASEISTKGYAYGYV
+170 YVNEISTKGYAYGYI

-199 GASIYLED
+199 GSSIYFDGET
-207 SAVDLVTRL
+207 VDLVTRL
-216 CIVSVGVWWFGW
+216 CIVSVGIWWFGW

-235 VPEPEIE
+235 VPEPPIE
-242 NETKANS
+242 SNPINNN
-249 LSEVVFS
+249 LSTIFLT

-261 KQTFSEIRKFKY
+261 RQTFSEIKKFKY

-280 FYIFNDGV
+280 YYIFNDGV
-288 QTVLSVAGAYG
+288 QTVISVAGAYG

-305 ELLFNMI
+305 DLIFNMI
-312 TILIVQFVA
+312 TILIIQFVA

-326 LFGWLANKFGTKEAL
+326 FFGWLADKFGTKEAL
-341 VLALSGWI
+341 ITALSGWI
-349 LIIIF
+349 IIILF
-354 VLGFAPLKLTKDSDY
+354 VLGFAPLSLEKDEDY
-369 DYQFSYNQ
+369 DYQIEYVKSKDNY
-377 GTTKYD
+377 KV
-383 LMSSPEFS
+383 LVAPEFS
-391 STEENIDIISWE
+391 TTEENADVIFWKNNFHKETGHSFNKADLRSFIDIIKNENS
-403 SNFHLEQG
+403 
-411 TSLDLNQ
+411 SL
-418 LNLFINSVSNEPTS
+418 
-432 AFSVVV
+432 FSIVVK
-438 LGGTLDS
+438 GGDLDS
-445 TKIVSQNHSSS
+445 IREVSSKHPTE
-456 LSDGWIDVWP
+456 LSDNWIDIWP
-466 KLLRDKLWQP
+466 KFLRSKLWQP
-476 LNIHIGFQWMLMG
+476 LGITIGFQWMILG
-489 LFSGLVLGGSQALA
+489 LLSGMVLGGSQALA
-503 RACFSMMTPLK
+503 RACFSMMTPIK

-530 SVIGPLIYVIAV
+530 TVMGPLIYVIAV
-542 NSSNQKLGVMI
+542 NASSQKLGVLI
-553 IWGLIV
+553 IWALIV
-559 VGTIYLS
+559 VGTLYLS
-566 TINVQQGALVAEEEN
+566 TVNVRAGALVAEKEN
-581 KK
+581 KQ